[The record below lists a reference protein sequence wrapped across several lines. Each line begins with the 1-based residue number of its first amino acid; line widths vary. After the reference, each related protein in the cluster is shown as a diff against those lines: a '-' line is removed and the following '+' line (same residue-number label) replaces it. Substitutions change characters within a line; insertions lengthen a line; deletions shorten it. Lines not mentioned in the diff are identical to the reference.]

1 MNLKEQLGILARK
14 YEKQMEDERREEERK
29 KIRSPEDWE
38 IIEEYLRKLLTK
50 FVSSKELAKVGFG
63 WTKFIPIECGS
74 SDILYPKDDKRRL
87 LFLKDGKPLEITQED
102 LERFCNQHNLKLR
115 YLLNDNDCY
124 RFSRKYDK
132 FNTHTFLI
140 GI

>member
-1 MNLKEQLGILARK
+1 MNLKEQLGILMRN
-14 YEKQMEDERREEERK
+14 YEKELEEKKREEERK
-29 KIRSPEDWE
+29 KIRSAEDWE
-38 IIEEYLRKLLTK
+38 IIEEYLWNLLTK
-50 FVSSKELAKVGFG
+50 LASSGRFAKTFFRRK
-63 WTKFIPIECGS
+63 KFIPIECKS
-74 SDILYPKDDKRRL
+74 YDILFPKDDKRQL
-87 LFLKDGKPLEITQED
+87 LFLKDGKPLEITNED
-102 LERFCNQHNLKLR
+102 LKRFCNQHNLKLR

>member
-14 YEKQMEDERREEERK
+14 HEQEVEEERREEERK

-38 IIEEYLRKLLTK
+38 IIEEYLRNLLTK
-50 FVSSKELAKVGFG
+50 FASFEELVKVGFRR
-63 WTKFIPIECGS
+63 TKFIPIECS
-74 SDILYPKDDKRRL
+74 SNDILFPKDDKRQL
-87 LFLKDGKPLEITQED
+87 LFLKDGKPLEITNED
-102 LERFCNQHNLKLR
+102 LKRFCNQHNLKLR